1 MKRILCVLLCLSLMF
16 AAGCMEKKTP
26 AAQESAAEK
35 TEVVRGV
42 WEGNAYVSEYASLR
56 MELPKSGW
64 QHADEEALERM
75 TQYDENGVIT
85 SLTDVTAQ
93 TPDGKKSIIVMF
105 ENLGR
110 SEETADVTAGEYAQI
125 IADGLES
132 MEDIDYTVEGI
143 APRTLCGKEY
153 TCVEGTVKASGREQL
168 YFARREGSMMVVVIV
183 TGENADALLNLF
195 KE

>member
-1 MKRILCVLLCLSLMF
+1 MKRIFCVLLCAFVALT
-16 AAGCMEKKTP
+16 AGCMAKEAP
-26 AAQESAAEK
+26 AVQEGAAEK
-35 TEVVRGV
+35 TEVVRGA
-42 WEGNAYVSEYASLR
+42 WEKNVYVSEYASLCI
-56 MELPKSGW
+56 ELPKTGW
-64 QHADEEALERM
+64 QHADAEALERM

-93 TPDGKKSIIVMF
+93 TPDGEKSIIVMF

-110 SEETADVTAGEYAQI
+110 SEETTDVSAGEYAQI
-125 IADGLES
+125 IADGLEA

-153 TCVEGTVKASGREQL
+153 TCVQGAVEASHREQL
-168 YFARREGSMMVVVIV
+168 YFARREGGMMVVVIV
-183 TGENADALLNLF
+183 TGDDAEELVKMF

>member
-1 MKRILCVLLCLSLMF
+1 MKRILCALLCIILALTT
-16 AAGCMEKKTP
+16 GCMAKEAP
-26 AAQESAAEK
+26 AVQEGAAAQ

-64 QHADEEALERM
+64 QHADAEALERM